1 MQYNI
6 INAYNII
13 IVFNMT
19 KVPNFL
25 KISMHDIRTCRYNAT
40 DSKYPNREN
49 EKY

>member
-13 IVFNMT
+13 IVFNVT

-25 KISMHDIRTCRYNAT
+25 KISMHDIRICRYNAA
-40 DSKYPNREN
+40 DSKYPNRES